1 MVQEPYK
8 AMSTCAAKP
17 IRSMNPA
24 TPPVN
29 SEPHMKHLR
38 NTAFALLIALIGTAA
53 HGQQEVMVSQYMF
66 NGLFLNPAYAGS
78 HGYLSTSMLHRAQW
92 LQVEGAPRTSMIALD
107 APVMN
112 NKMGLGFTLVHD
124 QIGVSRDLDMAG
136 HYAYHL
142 KLNETSRLSFGLRA
156 GMSVYSAQLTDLL
169 YWDQTD
175 QVFQN
180 DITNQIVG
188 KFGFGMY
195 WYDRT
200 AFVGLSV
207 PTIYAA
213 DGRITTDVG
222 DALQH
227 HFTQH
232 FYLHAGKVF
241 PLNEVF
247 DIKPSVL
254 VKYMPNAPVQADVNC
269 NLLYKERIWFGAGYR
284 TGDAMVA
291 MVEYQVTP
299 QMRIGYAYD
308 MSTSRLRTYTSG
320 SHEIMLGMDF
330 GRDLVKIKTPRY
342 F

>member
-1 MVQEPYK
+1 
-8 AMSTCAAKP
+8 MSIYVAKDQ
-17 IRSMNPA
+17 SHM
-24 TPPVN
+24 TKFHTGTT
-29 SEPHMKHLR
+29 HMKHLR
-38 NTAFALLIALIGTAA
+38 NIIPALLFAMALGTA

-78 HGYLSTSMLHRAQW
+78 HGYLSSSLLHRAQW
-92 LQVEGAPRTSMIALD
+92 MQMDGAPRTSMMALD
-107 APVMN
+107 GSVMN
-112 NKMGLGFTLVHD
+112 GKMGLGFSIVHD

-142 KLNETSRLSFGLRA
+142 KLSEHSRLSFGLRA
-156 GMSVYSAQLTDLL
+156 GLSVYSARLSELI
-169 YWDQTD
+169 YWDNND
-175 QVFQN
+175 QVFQA
-180 DITNQIVG
+180 DIQNQAVG

-213 DGRITTDVG
+213 DGRITSDVG
-222 DALQH
+222 DALDH

-232 FYLHAGKVF
+232 YYLHAGKVW

-269 NLLYKERIWFGAGYR
+269 NLLYKERIWLGAGYR
-284 TGDAMVA
+284 SGDAIVA

-308 MSTSRLRTYTSG
+308 MTTSRLRSYNHG